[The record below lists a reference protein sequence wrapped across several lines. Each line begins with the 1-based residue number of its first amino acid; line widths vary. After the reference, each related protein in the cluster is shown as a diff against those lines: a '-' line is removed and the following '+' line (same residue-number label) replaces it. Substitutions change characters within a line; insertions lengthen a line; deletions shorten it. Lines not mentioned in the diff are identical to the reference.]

1 MRVLK
6 VYLIS
11 PRIVHTLRR
20 KCGEPFAMKLIWIIL
35 NIIQAL
41 IILGWTAFCGI
52 FGILLMLVLWN
63 RGLVIYIMSRIIWS
77 PVICLVSGVRVKK
90 FGVEK
95 IDRKSSFIYVANHSS
110 LYDIVALSRVMPV
123 PLFFIA
129 KQELKKVP
137 FLGWYMIVLGHI
149 FVDRKNKDKAMESM
163 REAARRIN
171 AGQNV
176 ISFPEGTRS
185 KTDEVQMFKRGS
197 FIIAKEGDIP
207 IVPIGIVGAR
217 KILRSGSYDL
227 RPGTIEVHV
236 GEAIS
241 PEQFRDMTIE
251 SLASLA
257 RERVIKEMQV

>member
-1 MRVLK
+1 MHLLQLPTVFLAGKKRPDNRSNCFSDLYCLFFVKKQLPTGLLRVLK

-52 FGILLMLVLWN
+52 FGILLMLLLWN

-95 IDRKSSFIYVANHSS
+95 IDRKRSFIYVANHSS

-129 KQELKKVP
+129 KLIKELYVKIL
-137 FLGWYMIVLGHI
+137 FI
-149 FVDRKNKDKAMESM
+149 
-163 REAARRIN
+163 
-171 AGQNV
+171 
-176 ISFPEGTRS
+176 ISFNLY
-185 KTDEVQMFKRGS
+185 QC
-197 FIIAKEGDIP
+197 
-207 IVPIGIVGAR
+207 
-217 KILRSGSYDL
+217 
-227 RPGTIEVHV
+227 
-236 GEAIS
+236 
-241 PEQFRDMTIE
+241 
-251 SLASLA
+251 
-257 RERVIKEMQV
+257 